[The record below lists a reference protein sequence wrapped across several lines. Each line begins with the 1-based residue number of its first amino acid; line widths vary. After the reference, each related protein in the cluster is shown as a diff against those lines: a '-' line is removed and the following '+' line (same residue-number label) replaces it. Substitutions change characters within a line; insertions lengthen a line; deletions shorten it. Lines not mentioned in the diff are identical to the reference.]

1 MPNVLSSIGKI
12 LKKLGYGHS
21 LTLCFLAYS
30 IRFSLI
36 SLIPTPWWVLP
47 VELFMQGPTYA
58 MCYTTIVAY
67 ASAVTPPGTSA
78 TMQGLAA
85 GMDDGFGEYIMCSTD
100 VRSVCTLNIT
110 CVKYSE
116 KVFGMK

>member
-1 MPNVLSSIGKI
+1 MLHGTLQVDLKVTGVNDVPYLLSSIGKI

-21 LTLCFLAYS
+21 LTLCFLAYG
-30 IRFSLI
+30 IRFGLI
-36 SLIPTPWWVLP
+36 SLIPSPWWVLP

-78 TMQGLAA
+78 TMQGLVA
-85 GMDDGFGEYIMCSTD
+85 GMDDGFGEYGS
-100 VRSVCTLNIT
+100 
-110 CVKYSE
+110 
-116 KVFGMK
+116 G